1 MIRKIVV
8 AIVCIATTGLYAQ
21 EGTVS
26 PYSFFG
32 IGDLRSTGTVE
43 NQMMGG
49 TAIYAD
55 SIHLNLRNPAAYAQ
69 LGLNSW
75 QNERKGLVVYTAG
88 ISNKQFRFRDFTSEE
103 RSAVT
108 NLDYLS
114 LGFSVGNRIGMGF
127 GIMPYT
133 AVGYNFVDERLGGPE
148 PLTNVFN
155 GQGGLNRVYYS
166 IGYEIIKDVSIGA
179 TVNYNFG
186 TIDSERLQQVENVQ
200 FGSFDRKNSNIN
212 GFDFNY
218 AINYTPTISDKYTL
232 HTSVRVNTQ
241 GNLVSQNQRRIGSFS
256 IATGATIEEINVD
269 LEAQNL
275 RNTEFK
281 IPTTA
286 TIGLG
291 LGENQKWF
299 VGGEYSFQ
307 GLSDFENAFLGVEN
321 IVYRDASSFAFGG
334 FITPDSG
341 SFSSYLNRVTYR
353 AGLRLD
359 RTGMVV
365 SDVDINNFGI
375 TFGVG
380 LPLGRSLSNL
390 NLGFEL
396 GKRGT
401 TRADLVEESYLKI
414 NLGLS
419 LNDRWFQKR
428 RIN

>member
-1 MIRKIVV
+1 MIKKIVI
-8 AIVCIATTGLYAQ
+8 AIVCIATTGIYAQ
-21 EGTVS
+21 QGTVS
-26 PYSFFG
+26 PYSIFG
-32 IGDLRSTGTVE
+32 IGDLRAVGTVE

-49 TAIYAD
+49 IAVYAD
-55 SIHLNLRNPAAYAQ
+55 SIHLNHRNPAAYAQ
-69 LGLNSW
+69 LGLDVWEN
-75 QNERKGLVVYTAG
+75 KGLVVYTAG

-114 LGFSVGNRIGMGF
+114 LGFSLGNKLGMGF

-133 AVGYNFVDERLGGPE
+133 ATGYNFVEEQVSGPQS
-148 PLTNVFN
+148 LTNVIN
-155 GQGGLNRVYYS
+155 GEGGLNRVYYS
-166 IGYEIIKDVSIGA
+166 VGYEIIKNVSIGA
-179 TVNYNFG
+179 TLNYNFG
-186 TIDSERLQQVENVQ
+186 TFDRERLQQIEGVQ
-200 FGSFDRKNSNIN
+200 FGSFDRKNSDVN

-218 AINYTPTISDKYTL
+218 AVNYTPAINDKYTL

-241 GNLVSQNQRRIGSFS
+241 GNLVSKNERRIGSFS
-256 IATGATIEEINVD
+256 VGTGGTIEEINVD

-275 RNTEFK
+275 KNTEFK
-281 IPTTA
+281 IPTT
-286 TIGLG
+286 TTLG
-291 LGENQKWF
+291 VGIGENRKWF
-299 VGGEYSFQ
+299 IGGEYSFQ
-307 GLSDFENAFLGVEN
+307 GMSAFENPFLGVEN
-321 IVYRDASSFAFGG
+321 VVYKDASSFAFGG

-341 SFSSYLNRVTYR
+341 SFSSYLNRITYR

-359 RTGMVV
+359 KTGMVV

-401 TRADLVEESYLKI
+401 TRANLVEESYLKI
-414 NLGLS
+414 NIGLS

-428 RIN
+428 KIN

>member
-26 PYSFFG
+26 PYSYFG
-32 IGDLRSTGTVE
+32 IGDLRTAGTVE

-49 TAIYAD
+49 IAVYAD
-55 SIHLNLRNPAAYAQ
+55 SIHINHRNPAAYAQ
-69 LGLNSW
+69 LGLDILNN
-75 QNERKGLVVYTAG
+75 QGLVVYTAG
-88 ISNKQFRFRDFTSEE
+88 ISNKRFRLEDFTSEQS
-103 RSAVT
+103 SAVT

-114 LGFSVGNRIGMGF
+114 LGFALGNKLGMGF
-127 GIMPYT
+127 GIMPFSS
-133 AVGYNFVDERLGGPE
+133 VGYNFFDEQETGNQ

-155 GQGGLNRVYYS
+155 GSGGLNRVYYS
-166 IGYEIIKDVSIGA
+166 VGYEIIKNLSIGA

-186 TIDSERLQQVENVQ
+186 TFDSERLQQVEDVQ
-200 FGSFDRKNSNIN
+200 FGSFDRRNSRVN

-218 AINYTPTISDKYTL
+218 ALNYTPAISDKYTL

-241 GNLVSQNQRRIGSFS
+241 GNLVSKNERRIGSFS
-256 IATGATIEEINVD
+256 VATGGSIEEINID

-275 RNTEFK
+275 KNTELK
-281 IPTTA
+281 IPTT
-286 TIGLG
+286 TTLG
-291 LGENQKWF
+291 LGFGENRKWF
-299 VGGEYSFQ
+299 IGGEYSFQ
-307 GLSDFENAFLGVEN
+307 GLSAFENSFLGVEN
-321 IVYRDASSFAFGG
+321 VVYNDASSFALGG

-341 SFSSYLNRVTYR
+341 SFSSYLKQMTYR

-359 RTGMVV
+359 KTGMVV
-365 SDVDINNFGI
+365 SDVEINNFGI

-401 TRADLVEESYLKI
+401 TRANLIEENYIKI
-414 NLGLS
+414 NVGLS

-428 RIN
+428 KIN

>member
-1 MIRKIVV
+1 MIRKILV
-8 AIVCIATTGLYAQ
+8 AIVCIAATGMYAQ
-21 EGTVS
+21 DGTVS

-32 IGDLRSTGTVE
+32 IGDLRTAGTVE

-49 TAIYAD
+49 IAVYAD
-55 SIHLNLRNPAAYAQ
+55 SIHLNLRNPAAYGN
-69 LGLNSW
+69 LGLDILDN
-75 QNERKGLVVYTAG
+75 QGLVVYTAG
-88 ISNKQFRFRDFTSEE
+88 ISNKQFRLVDFTSEQS
-103 RSAVT
+103 SAVT

-114 LGFSVGNRIGMGF
+114 LGFALGNKLGMGF
-127 GIMPYT
+127 GIMPFSS
-133 AVGYNFVDERLGGPE
+133 VGYNFAQEQASELQT
-148 PLTNVFN
+148 LTNVFN
-155 GQGGLNRVYYS
+155 GSGGLNRVYYS
-166 IGYEIIKDVSIGA
+166 VGYELIKNVSIGA

-186 TIDSERLQQVENVQ
+186 TIESERLQQIDDVQ

-218 AINYTPTISDKYTL
+218 AINYTPAINDKYTL

-241 GNLVSQNQRRIGSFS
+241 ANLVSKNERRIGSFS
-256 IATGATIEEINVD
+256 IANGLSIEEINVD
-269 LEAQNL
+269 LESQNL
-275 RNTEFK
+275 KNTEYK
-281 IPTTA
+281 IPTT
-286 TIGLG
+286 TSLG
-291 LGENQKWF
+291 LGFGENRKWF
-299 VGGEYSFQ
+299 IGGEYSFQ
-307 GLSDFENAFLGVEN
+307 GLSGFDNPFLGVEN
-321 IVYRDASSFAFGG
+321 ISYKDASSFAFGG
-334 FITPDSG
+334 FITPDNG
-341 SFSSYLNRVTYR
+341 SFSSYLKRITYR

-401 TRADLVEESYLKI
+401 TRANLIEENYLKI
-414 NLGLS
+414 NIGLS
-419 LNDRWFQKR
+419 LTDRWFQKR

>member
-1 MIRKIVV
+1 MIKKIVI
-8 AIVCIATTGLYAQ
+8 AIVCIATTGIYAQ
-21 EGTVS
+21 QGTVS
-26 PYSFFG
+26 PYSIFG
-32 IGDLRSTGTVE
+32 IGDLRAVGTIE

-49 TAIYAD
+49 IAVYAD
-55 SIHLNLRNPAAYAQ
+55 SIHLNHRNPAAYSQ
-69 LGLNSW
+69 LGLDVWEN
-75 QNERKGLVVYTAG
+75 QGLVVYTAG

-114 LGFSVGNRIGMGF
+114 LGFSLGNKLGMGF

-133 AVGYNFVDERLGGPE
+133 ATGYNFVEEQVSGPQS
-148 PLTNVFN
+148 LTNVIN
-155 GQGGLNRVYYS
+155 GEGGLNRVYYS
-166 IGYEIIKDVSIGA
+166 VGYEIIKNVSIGA
-179 TVNYNFG
+179 TLNYNFG
-186 TIDSERLQQVENVQ
+186 TFDRERLQQIEGVQ
-200 FGSFDRKNSNIN
+200 FGSFDRKNSDVN

-218 AINYTPTISDKYTL
+218 AVNYTPAINDKYTL

-241 GNLVSQNQRRIGSFS
+241 GNLVSKNERRIGSFS
-256 IATGATIEEINVD
+256 VGTGGTIEEINVD

-275 RNTEFK
+275 KNTEFK
-281 IPTTA
+281 IPTT
-286 TIGLG
+286 TTLG
-291 LGENQKWF
+291 VGIGENRKWF
-299 VGGEYSFQ
+299 IGGEYSFQ
-307 GLSDFENAFLGVEN
+307 GMSAFENPFLGVEN
-321 IVYRDASSFAFGG
+321 VVYKDASSFAFGG

-341 SFSSYLNRVTYR
+341 SFSSYLNRMTYR

-359 RTGMVV
+359 KTGMVV

-401 TRADLVEESYLKI
+401 TRANLVEESYLKI
-414 NLGLS
+414 NIGLS

-428 RIN
+428 KIN

>member
-8 AIVCIATTGLYAQ
+8 TIVCIATTGIFAQ

-32 IGDLRSTGTVE
+32 IGDLRTAGTVE

-49 TAIYAD
+49 IAVYAD
-55 SIHLNLRNPAAYAQ
+55 SIHINLRNPAAYAQ
-69 LGLNSW
+69 LGLDVWEN
-75 QNERKGLVVYTAG
+75 KGLVVYTAG

-114 LGFSVGNRIGMGF
+114 LGFSLGNKLGMGF

-133 AVGYNFVDERLGGPE
+133 AVGYNFRDEQSNNDQ

-155 GQGGLNRVYYS
+155 GEGGLNRVYYS
-166 IGYEIIKDVSIGA
+166 VGYEIIKNVSIGA
-179 TVNYNFG
+179 TINYNFG
-186 TIDSERLQQVENVQ
+186 TIESERLQQIEDVQ
-200 FGSFDRKNSNIN
+200 FGSFDRKKSNIN

-218 AINYTPTISDKYTL
+218 AVNYTPAINDKYTL

-241 GNLVSQNQRRIGSFS
+241 RNLVSRNERRIGSFS
-256 IATGATIEEINVD
+256 VATGGAIEEINVD
-269 LEAQNL
+269 LDAQNL
-275 RNTEFK
+275 KNTEFK
-281 IPTTA
+281 IPTT
-286 TIGLG
+286 TSLG
-291 LGENQKWF
+291 LGFGQNRKWF
-299 VGGEYSFQ
+299 IGGEYSFQ
-307 GLSDFENAFLGVEN
+307 ALSAFENPFLGVQN
-321 IVYRDASSFAFGG
+321 IVYKDASSFAFGG

-341 SFSSYLNRVTYR
+341 SFSSYLNRMTYR

-359 RTGMVV
+359 KTGMVV

-401 TRADLVEESYLKI
+401 TRANLVEESYFKI
-414 NLGLS
+414 NIGLS

-428 RIN
+428 KIN

>member
-26 PYSFFG
+26 PYSYFG
-32 IGDLRSTGTVE
+32 IGDLRTAGTVE

-49 TAIYAD
+49 IAVYAD
-55 SIHLNLRNPAAYAQ
+55 SIHINLRNPAAYAQ
-69 LGLNSW
+69 LGLDILNN
-75 QNERKGLVVYTAG
+75 QGLVVYTAG
-88 ISNKQFRFRDFTSEE
+88 ISNKRFRLEDFTSEQS
-103 RSAVT
+103 SAVT

-114 LGFSVGNRIGMGF
+114 LGFALGNKLGMGF
-127 GIMPYT
+127 GIMPFSS
-133 AVGYNFVDERLGGPE
+133 VGYNFLDEQESGGQ

-155 GQGGLNRVYYS
+155 GSGGLNRVYYS
-166 IGYEIIKDVSIGA
+166 VGYEIIKNLSIGA

-186 TIDSERLQQVENVQ
+186 TFDSERLQQVEDVQ
-200 FGSFDRKNSNIN
+200 FGSFDRRNSRVN

-218 AINYTPTISDKYTL
+218 ALNYTPAISDKYTL

-241 GNLVSQNQRRIGSFS
+241 GNLVSKNERRIGSFS
-256 IATGATIEEINVD
+256 VATGGSIEEINID

-275 RNTEFK
+275 KNTELK
-281 IPTTA
+281 IPTT
-286 TIGLG
+286 TTLG
-291 LGENQKWF
+291 LGFGENRKWF
-299 VGGEYSFQ
+299 IGGEYSFQ
-307 GLSDFENAFLGVEN
+307 GLSAFENSFLGVEN
-321 IVYRDASSFAFGG
+321 VVYNDASSFALGG

-341 SFSSYLNRVTYR
+341 SFTSYLKQMTYR

-359 RTGMVV
+359 KTGMVV
-365 SDVDINNFGI
+365 SDVEINNFGI

-401 TRADLVEESYLKI
+401 TRANLIEENYIKI
-414 NLGLS
+414 NVGLS

>member
-1 MIRKIVV
+1 MIKKIVI
-8 AIVCIATTGLYAQ
+8 AIVCIATTGIYAQ
-21 EGTVS
+21 QGTVS
-26 PYSFFG
+26 PYSIFG
-32 IGDLRSTGTVE
+32 IGDLRAVGTIE

-49 TAIYAD
+49 IAVYAD
-55 SIHLNLRNPAAYAQ
+55 SIHLNHRNPAAYSQ
-69 LGLNSW
+69 LGLDVWEN
-75 QNERKGLVVYTAG
+75 QGLVVYTAG

-114 LGFSVGNRIGMGF
+114 LGFSLGNKLGMGF

-133 AVGYNFVDERLGGPE
+133 ATGYNFVEEQVSGPQS
-148 PLTNVFN
+148 LTNVIN
-155 GQGGLNRVYYS
+155 GEGGLNRVYYS
-166 IGYEIIKDVSIGA
+166 VGYEIIKNVSIGA
-179 TVNYNFG
+179 TLNYNFG
-186 TIDSERLQQVENVQ
+186 TFDRERLQQIEGVQ
-200 FGSFDRKNSNIN
+200 FGSFDRKNSDVH

-218 AINYTPTISDKYTL
+218 AVNYTPAINDKYTL

-241 GNLVSQNQRRIGSFS
+241 GNLVSKNERRIGSFS
-256 IATGATIEEINVD
+256 VGTGGTIEEINVD

-275 RNTEFK
+275 KNTEFK
-281 IPTTA
+281 IPTT
-286 TIGLG
+286 TTLG
-291 LGENQKWF
+291 VGIGENRKWF
-299 VGGEYSFQ
+299 IGGEYSFQ
-307 GLSDFENAFLGVEN
+307 GMSAFENPFLGVEN
-321 IVYRDASSFAFGG
+321 VVYKDASSFAFGG

-341 SFSSYLNRVTYR
+341 SFSSYLNRMTYR

-359 RTGMVV
+359 KTGMVV

-401 TRADLVEESYLKI
+401 TRANLVEESYLKI
-414 NLGLS
+414 NIGLS

-428 RIN
+428 KIN

>member
-8 AIVCIATTGLYAQ
+8 TIVCIATTGIFAQ

-32 IGDLRSTGTVE
+32 IGDLRTAGTVE

-49 TAIYAD
+49 IAVYAD
-55 SIHLNLRNPAAYAQ
+55 SIHINLRNPAAYAQ
-69 LGLNSW
+69 LGLDVWDN
-75 QNERKGLVVYTAG
+75 KGLVVYTAG

-114 LGFSVGNRIGMGF
+114 LGFSLGNKLGMGF
-127 GIMPYT
+127 GITPYT
-133 AVGYNFVDERLGGPE
+133 AVGYNFRDEQPNSDQ

-155 GQGGLNRVYYS
+155 GEGGLNRVYYS
-166 IGYEIIKDVSIGA
+166 VGYEIIKNVSIGA
-179 TVNYNFG
+179 TINYNFG
-186 TIDSERLQQVENVQ
+186 ILESERLQQIEDVQ
-200 FGSFDRKNSNIN
+200 FGSFDRKKSNIN

-218 AINYTPTISDKYTL
+218 AVNYTPAITDKYTL

-241 GNLVSQNQRRIGSFS
+241 RNLVSKNERRIGSFS
-256 IATGATIEEINVD
+256 VTTGGSIEEINVD

-275 RNTEFK
+275 KNTEFK
-281 IPTTA
+281 IPTT
-286 TIGLG
+286 TTLGIGF
-291 LGENQKWF
+291 GENRKWF

-307 GLSDFENAFLGVEN
+307 ALSAFENPFLGVQN
-321 IVYRDASSFAFGG
+321 IVYKDASSFAFGG

-341 SFSSYLNRVTYR
+341 SFSSYLNRITYR

-359 RTGMVV
+359 KTGMVV

-380 LPLGRSLSNL
+380 LPLGQSLSNL

-401 TRADLVEESYLKI
+401 TRANLVEESYFKI
-414 NLGLS
+414 NIGLS

-428 RIN
+428 KIN

>member
-1 MIRKIVV
+1 MIRKIVI
-8 AIVCIATTGLYAQ
+8 AIVCIAASGMYAQ
-21 EGTVS
+21 QGTVS
-26 PYSFFG
+26 PYSIFG
-32 IGDLRSTGTVE
+32 IGDLRSNGTVE

-49 TAIYAD
+49 IAVYAD
-55 SIHLNLRNPAAYAQ
+55 SIHLNLRNPAAYGQ
-69 LGLNSW
+69 LGLDIMDN
-75 QNERKGLVVYTAG
+75 QGLVVYTAG
-88 ISNKQFRFRDFTSEE
+88 ISNKQFRLVDFTSEQ
-103 RSAVT
+103 SSDVT

-114 LGFSVGNRIGMGF
+114 LGFALGNKLGMGF
-127 GIMPYT
+127 GIMPFSS
-133 AVGYNFVDERLGGPE
+133 VGYNFVQEDPNGTQ

-155 GQGGLNRVYYS
+155 GSGGLNRVYYS
-166 IGYEIIKDVSIGA
+166 VGYEVIKNVSIGA

-186 TIDSERLQQVENVQ
+186 TIDSERLQQIEDVQ
-200 FGSFDRKNSNIN
+200 FGSFDRKSSNIN

-218 AINYTPTISDKYTL
+218 ALNYTPAINDKYTL
-232 HTSVRVNTQ
+232 HTSLRVNTQ
-241 GNLVSQNQRRIGSFS
+241 GNLVSKNDRRIGSFS
-256 IATGATIEEINVD
+256 VASGLNIEEIIVD

-275 RNTEFK
+275 KNTELK
-281 IPTTA
+281 IPTT
-286 TIGLG
+286 TTLG
-291 LGENQKWF
+291 LGFGENRKWF
-299 VGGEYSFQ
+299 IGGEYSLQ
-307 GLSDFENAFLGVEN
+307 GLSAFENPFLGVDN
-321 IVYRDASSFAFGG
+321 IVYEDASSFAFGG

-341 SFSSYLNRVTYR
+341 SFSSYFKRMTYR

-365 SDVDINNFGI
+365 NDVDINNFGI

-401 TRADLVEESYLKI
+401 TRANLIEENYVKI
-414 NLGLS
+414 NIGLS

>member
-1 MIRKIVV
+1 MIRKILV
-8 AIVCIATTGLYAQ
+8 AIVCIATTAMYAQ
-21 EGTVS
+21 DGTVS

-32 IGDLRSTGTVE
+32 IGDLRTSGTVE

-49 TAIYAD
+49 IAVYSD
-55 SIHLNLRNPAAYAQ
+55 SVHLNLRNPASYAQ
-69 LGLNSW
+69 LGWNLLDN
-75 QNERKGLVVYTAG
+75 QGFVVYTAG
-88 ISNKQFRFRDFTSEE
+88 ISNKQFRLKDVTTEQS
-103 RSAVT
+103 SSVT

-114 LGFSVGNRIGMGF
+114 LGFNVKKNLGMGF
-127 GIMPYT
+127 GIMPLSSK
-133 AVGYNFVDERLGGPE
+133 GYNFVQDRTNTPE
-148 PLTNVFN
+148 PLTDVFN
-155 GQGGLNRVYYS
+155 GSGGLNRVYYS
-166 IGYEIIKDVSIGA
+166 IGYEVMKNLSIGA

-186 TIDSERLQQVENVQ
+186 RLETERLQQVADIE
-200 FGSFDRKNSNIN
+200 FGSFDRRSSRVN

-218 AINYTPTISDKYTL
+218 SVNYTPSINEKYTL

-241 GNLVSQNQRRIGSFS
+241 GNLVSKNERNIGSFS
-256 IATGATIEEINVD
+256 IATGGNIEQLD
-269 LEAQNL
+269 LDLDAQNL

-281 IPTTA
+281 IPTT
-286 TIGLG
+286 TTLG
-291 LGENQKWF
+291 LGFGENRKWF

-307 GLSDFENAFLGVEN
+307 GLSDFENPFLGVDN
-321 IVYRDASSFAFGG
+321 IRYEDASSFALGG
-334 FITPDSG
+334 FITPNSDS
-341 SFSSYLNRVTYR
+341 FASYLKRITYR

-380 LPLGRSLSNL
+380 LPLRDLYLSNL

-396 GKRGT
+396 GRRGT

-414 NLGLS
+414 NLGIS

>member
-49 TAIYAD
+49 IAVYAD

-69 LGLNSW
+69 LGPDVWDN
-75 QNERKGLVVYTAG
+75 KGLVVYTAG
-88 ISNKQFRFRDFTSEE
+88 ISNKRFRFRDFISEE
-103 RSAVT
+103 TSAVT

-114 LGFSVGNRIGMGF
+114 LGFSVGNKLGMGF
-127 GIMPYT
+127 GIMPFT
-133 AVGYNFVDERLGGPE
+133 AVGYNFVDEQVSGTE

-155 GQGGLNRVYYS
+155 GGGGLNRVYYS
-166 IGYEIIKDVSIGA
+166 VGYEIIKNVSVGA

-186 TIDSERLQQVENVQ
+186 TIDSERLQQLEGIQ
-200 FGSFDRKNSNIN
+200 FGSFDRKNSRIN

-218 AINYTPTISDKYTL
+218 AINYTPAISDKYTL

-241 GNLVSQNQRRIGSFS
+241 GNLVSKNERRIGSFS
-256 IATGATIEEINVD
+256 IATGGSIEEINVD

-275 RNTEFK
+275 KNTEFK
-281 IPTTA
+281 VPTT
-286 TIGLG
+286 TTLG
-291 LGENQKWF
+291 LGFGENRKWF

-307 GLSDFENAFLGVEN
+307 ALSAFENAFLGVQN
-321 IVYRDASSFAFGG
+321 IVYKDASSFAFGG
-334 FITPDSG
+334 FVTPDSG
-341 SFSSYLNRVTYR
+341 PFASYLKRMTYR

-359 RTGMVV
+359 NTGMVV

-380 LPLGRSLSNL
+380 LPLGQSLSNV

-396 GKRGT
+396 GQRGT
-401 TRADLVEESYLKI
+401 TRANLVEESYFKI
-414 NLGLS
+414 NIGLS
-419 LNDRWFQKR
+419 LNDRWFLKR
-428 RIN
+428 KIN

>member
-49 TAIYAD
+49 IAVYAD

-69 LGLNSW
+69 LGPDVWDN
-75 QNERKGLVVYTAG
+75 KGLVVYTAG
-88 ISNKQFRFRDFTSEE
+88 ISNKRFRFRDFTSEE
-103 RSAVT
+103 TSAVT

-114 LGFSVGNRIGMGF
+114 LGFSVGNKLGMGF
-127 GIMPYT
+127 GIMPFT
-133 AVGYNFVDERLGGPE
+133 AVGYNFVDEQVSGTE

-155 GQGGLNRVYYS
+155 GGGGLNRVYYS
-166 IGYEIIKDVSIGA
+166 VGYEIIKNVSVGA

-186 TIDSERLQQVENVQ
+186 TIDSERLQQLEGIQ
-200 FGSFDRKNSNIN
+200 FGSFDRKNSRIN

-218 AINYTPTISDKYTL
+218 AINYTPAISDKYTL

-241 GNLVSQNQRRIGSFS
+241 GNLVSKNERRIGSFS
-256 IATGATIEEINVD
+256 IATGGSIEEINVD

-275 RNTEFK
+275 KNTEFK
-281 IPTTA
+281 VPTT
-286 TIGLG
+286 TTLG
-291 LGENQKWF
+291 LGFGENRKWF

-307 GLSDFENAFLGVEN
+307 ALSAFENAFLGVQN
-321 IVYRDASSFAFGG
+321 IVYKDASSFAFGG
-334 FITPDSG
+334 FVTPDSG
-341 SFSSYLNRVTYR
+341 PFASYLKRMTYR

-359 RTGMVV
+359 NTGMVV

-380 LPLGRSLSNL
+380 LPLGQSLSNV

-396 GKRGT
+396 GQRGT
-401 TRADLVEESYLKI
+401 TRANLVEESYFKI
-414 NLGLS
+414 NIGLS
-419 LNDRWFQKR
+419 LNDRWFLKR
-428 RIN
+428 KIN